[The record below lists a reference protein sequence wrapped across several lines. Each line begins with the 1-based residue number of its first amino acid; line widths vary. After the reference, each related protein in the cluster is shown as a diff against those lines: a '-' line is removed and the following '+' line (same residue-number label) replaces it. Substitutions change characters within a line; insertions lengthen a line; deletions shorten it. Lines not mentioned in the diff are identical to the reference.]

1 MPEIAEVAINRDW
14 LSSRLV
20 GKQLHSMRF
29 HPHSRYYNSDIAN
42 GDGALNILAVSIRNF
57 RVVEVGSKGKLLYIH
72 LHANQIPPMRAVV
85 DRWLHIS
92 HGMSGGWKYPT
103 FGGPWDGLSMYDAWS
118 MCTAGGQ
125 ETTYYDARKF
135 GTLKV
140 LTHEEHFEALEKLG
154 PDVLSDSQESI
165 FGGIGGG
172 NLNHHIRA
180 VLLNQN
186 RVSGIGN
193 YLVSE
198 MLYRARINP
207 NAKLGDFYTSE
218 IQRLARVVKDT
229 ARDALIAGGCTLHSW
244 KNPEGQPGSFQKELQ
259 VYGETHCPFMHEVK
273 KEKDRTGRMS
283 YWCIQCQK

>member
-85 DRWLHIS
+85 DRWLHIN

-103 FGGPWDGLSMYDAWS
+103 FGGPWDGLGKHDAWS
-118 MCTAGGQ
+118 ITTQGGQ
-125 ETTYYDARKF
+125 ETTYYDARRF
-135 GTLKV
+135 GTLK
-140 LTHEEHFEALEKLG
+140 LLNSAEHLEALEKLG
-154 PDVLSDSQESI
+154 PDVLTATQEQIYGS
-165 FGGIGGG
+165 IGGG
-172 NLNHHIRA
+172 SHNQTIRQ

-198 MLYRARINP
+198 ILYRASVNP
-207 NAKLGDFYTSE
+207 ARKLGDVYIGE
-218 IQRLARVVKDT
+218 IQRIAFMAQVAAKDSYNY
-229 ARDALIAGGCTLHSW
+229 GGCTLHSW
-244 KNPEGQPGSFQKELQ
+244 RNPEGGKGEYQTRLS
-259 VYGETHCPFMHEVK
+259 VYGREICPLQHKVT
-273 KEKDRTGRMS
+273 KEKDGTGRTS
-283 YWCIQCQK
+283 YWCAECQV